1 MLTPGERASEL
12 GGFID
17 AYLDHLRVERA
28 LSKATLEAYGGD
40 LARMAAVL
48 EERGV
53 REVRAI
59 GGGDLSFVLAAS
71 ESSAKSQARHLSAMR
86 GFFKFLVRERL
97 LDRDPTELID
107 RPRLM
112 RRLPK
117 VLSADE
123 VLRMIDE
130 QTIAASSGR
139 GAAKPTEA
147 AAFRAARDRAML
159 MLFYSSGLRVSEL
172 VGLRVQ
178 DVDRV
183 RGVVSPLGKGHKRR
197 LVPVA
202 EPALVALDRYLELRA
217 ARAEARGR
225 AAGDALF
232 VARGTKPMTRQ
243 AAFKLV
249 RRVARA
255 SGIARAISP
264 HKLRHSFATHLLAG
278 GADLRSVQAML
289 GHADISTTEIY
300 THVAYDHVRAAHAK
314 AHPRA

>member
-1 MLTPGERASEL
+1 VTSTSGEL

-17 AYLDHLRVERA
+17 AYLDHLKVERA

-40 LARMAAVL
+40 LARMAAAL
-48 EERGV
+48 EDRGV
-53 REVRAI
+53 RELRAI
-59 GGGDLSFVLAAS
+59 GGGELSAVLAGADV
-71 ESSAKSQARHLSAMR
+71 SAKSQARHLSAMR

-117 VLSADE
+117 VLSAEE

-130 QTIAASSGR
+130 KTIAMSSAR
-139 GAAKPTEA
+139 SSEKISPA

-159 MLFYSSGLRVSEL
+159 LLLYSSGLRVSEL

-178 DVDRV
+178 DVDRA
-183 RGVVSPLGKGHKRR
+183 RGIVSPLGKGHKRR

-202 EPALVALDRYLELRA
+202 EPALVALDRYLEHRATRA
-217 ARAEARGR
+217 AASGRSAGDFLFLARG
-225 AAGDALF
+225 
-232 VARGTKPMTRQ
+232 ARPMTRQ

-255 SGIARAISP
+255 SGISRAISP